1 MKLLIIMQVR
11 FLPLLLKNKVMKKK
25 NDSYGRMEEDLTVKE
40 FFISFL
46 IWILFIGLMF
56 CLFNQI
62 SKVVE
67 CRHKKLQSGERT
79 LTLNKKLSAQECGS
93 YAGSIPALA
102 AFCTQVILNHFV
114 DVNKMI
120 KTKANESRTFRHI
133 WQR

>member
-62 SKVVE
+62 SKVAE
-67 CRHKKLQSGERT
+67 
-79 LTLNKKLSAQECGS
+79 
-93 YAGSIPALA
+93 
-102 AFCTQVILNHFV
+102 
-114 DVNKMI
+114 
-120 KTKANESRTFRHI
+120 
-133 WQR
+133 W